1 MWLLTFFL
9 VLNFIH
15 NNLHQTLMRLALLK
29 VRGALY
35 QESNQNFISIALTLM
50 HKNAAQS
57 TLHVTF
63 KISTHAYTHI
73 SG

>member
-1 MWLLTFFL
+1 
-9 VLNFIH
+9 
-15 NNLHQTLMRLALLK
+15 MRLGLLK

-35 QESNQNFISIALTLM
+35 QVSNQNFIYIALVI